1 MLTFFCPGCW
11 TEIQG
16 SDFVCP
22 ACGFNLSDYARLPYE
37 EKLILALSHALREN
51 RMMAIRLLGD
61 LRSKRAVDAFEAIL
75 KTEEDFYIVRELVRS
90 LRKIG
95 SARSGRILEGLR
107 NHPSRLVQGVATET

>member
-1 MLTFFCPGCW
+1 MALGCPHC
-11 TEIQG
+11 G
-16 SDFVCP
+16 SD
-22 ACGFNLSDYARLPYE
+22 LSGYERLSYE
-37 EKLILALSHALREN
+37 EKLILSLRHRVREN
-51 RMMAIRLLGD
+51 RMMAIQLLGD

-107 NHPSRLVQGVATET
+107 NHPSRLVRGVATET